1 MDPDERRCRTQPQRI
16 DVRAG
21 VFGELSDTDAVFHGC
36 SCCTQQRLQQD
47 RLFAGAATSTW
58 SAGRGIL
65 PPACTKPS
73 AGPCC
78 SVSRPPPSSRPT
90 GIAYRVH
97 VPLSTFEGAAR
108 DGQAEVTLRLHLTVR
123 DDEWRLYGFGS
134 DGERAVFR
142 ALLRVNGV
150 GPVMALSLLSGFRPK
165 ELTLRGQAGG
175 DVKALTR
182 VKGVGKK
189 TAERIVVEL
198 RDAFQGEGFPGG
210 DGVPGAA
217 GGEAEGPLEDAIRAL
232 QSLGLD
238 PVEARKR
245 VTKHAGDDLS
255 AIDTSDLIRKAL
267 RS

>member
-1 MDPDERRCRTQPQRI
+1 MYEAIRGTLLQREP
-16 DVRAG
+16 A
-21 VFGELSDTDAVFHGC
+21 SAVVE
-36 SCCTQQRLQQD
+36 
-47 RLFAGAATSTW
+47 AA
-58 SAGRGIL
+58 
-65 PPACTKPS
+65 
-73 AGPCC
+73 
-78 SVSRPPPSSRPT
+78 

-97 VPLSTFEGAAR
+97 VPLSTFEGLP
-108 DGQAEVTLRLHLTVR
+108 DMGAEVTLRLHLTVR

-165 ELTLRGQAGG
+165 EFRAAVAGG

-189 TAERIVVEL
+189 TGERIVVEL
-198 RDAFQGEGFPGG
+198 RDAFQGEGFPGS

-217 GGEAEGPLEDAIRAL
+217 GGGAEGPLEDAIRAL